1 MILTNTAERTADDVS
16 PDVAPSSARRPRVL
30 KTLTLTL
37 AAAAGA
43 IVLLAS
49 LAPLAG
55 MRLVRLE
62 TGSMAPGLPAGSVLL
77 ARDVAATEVGPGDI
91 VTVMRSDGSPVTHRV
106 VEAAPAGDGARLV
119 LRGDANDTP
128 DPSPYL
134 VTRVGLVV
142 GGIPF
147 GGQLADAARAPWAT
161 PVLAIGVSL
170 LVLWAWWPERRT
182 PAHRA
187 DPRHPVSSRR
197 AEERAA

>member
-1 MILTNTAERTADDVS
+1 MILTNTAERAADDVS

-62 TGSMAPGLPAGSVLL
+62 TGSMAPGFPAGSVLL
-77 ARDVAATEVGPGDI
+77 ARDVPAVEAAPGDI

-106 VEAAPAGDGARLV
+106 VETAPAGDGARLI
-119 LRGDANDTP
+119 LKGDANDQV
-128 DPSPYL
+128 DPAPYL
-134 VTRVGLVV
+134 ATRVGLVL

-147 GGQLADAARAPWAT
+147 GGQLLEAARAPFAT
-161 PVLAIGVSL
+161 PLLAVVVSL
-170 LVLWAWWPERRT
+170 LVLWAWWPQPRT

-187 DPRHPVSSRR
+187 TPERGLRR
-197 AEERAA
+197 RSERRPA